1 MENVTNIDVARLAQL
16 IVNTQLDAYSD
27 DGRIWER
34 SKDALDLVMRM
45 APDEVC
51 KDAQELARQMWR
63 EQYVKNPD

>member
-16 IVNTQLDAYSD
+16 IVDTQLDAYSD

-34 SKDALDLVMRM
+34 SKAALDLVMRM
-45 APDEVC
+45 APDDVC

-63 EQYVKNPD
+63 DQYVKNPD